1 MKRGEIVLKSFSVKN
16 YRNLNIN
23 KLDFKRINILVGPNN
38 SGKSNLIDAISFFSD
53 LILGDKSPS
62 QSSFLAQMGRHGWDD
77 VLNKK
82 VEKPGKIEM
91 KWVLNTDDSYS
102 DLSYQLQFQIG
113 RSDQV
118 PKGFFITDEQLNHAK
133 PAEGQVEPFS
143 FFHCHDKLLGKGQF
157 SVREKSTSKYKR
169 VSVNIDVHDTVFRQV
184 SSLLDSN
191 EFRIGFYPN
200 FKQTVQTVQEF
211 FERFHTYSSTAFNLD
226 KVREPQDIELN
237 TRFLHRDGSNF
248 VNVLSDLDSDSDF
261 LDEFTHNLQTL
272 IPSLEKLKIVNVT
285 ETKRQ
290 LRLIINGESYKL
302 KEMSDGTIKAML
314 LTLLLWSPNKT
325 TILAL
330 DEPELNL
337 HPAWLKVISN
347 WVLRSQV
354 NGQIFISSHSPDFL
368 DGFTEMFREG
378 YVGLFVADLREEQTI
393 KSMTPKKLEALMKEG
408 WELGDLY
415 RVGEPALGG
424 WPW

>member
-1 MKRGEIVLKSFSVKN
+1 MLKSFSVKN
-16 YRNLNIN
+16 FRNLNID
-23 KLDFKRINILVGPNN
+23 KLEFKRINILVGPNN
-38 SGKSNLIDAISFFSD
+38 SGKSNLINAISFFSD
-53 LILGDKSPS
+53 LILGDRSAS
-62 QSSFLAQMGRHGWDD
+62 QSSFLAQMSRHGWDD
-77 VLNKK
+77 LLNKK
-82 VEKPGKIEM
+82 IDKPGKVDM
-91 KWVLNTDDSYS
+91 KWILNTDDTYS
-102 DLSYQLQFQIG
+102 DLSYRLQFQVG
-113 RSDQV
+113 LPDQV
-118 PKGFFITDEQLNHAK
+118 PKDFFITNEQLSHAK
-133 PAEGQVEPFS
+133 PAEGQEEPFK
-143 FFHCHDKLLGKGQF
+143 FFHCHDKQLGKGQF
-157 SVREKSTSKYKR
+157 SVRERNTNKYKK
-169 VSVNIDVHDTVFRQV
+169 VLVNVDVYDTVFHQV
-184 SSLLDSN
+184 SSLLDSD
-191 EFRIGFYPN
+191 EFRIEFYPN

-211 FERFHTYSSTAFNLD
+211 FERFHTYSSTEFDLD
-226 KVREPQDIELN
+226 KVREPQEIELN

-248 VNVLSDLDSDSDF
+248 VNVLSDLYSKSDF
-261 LDEFTHNLQTL
+261 LDEYTQYLREL

-290 LRLIINGESYKL
+290 LRLTINGETFKL

-347 WVLRSQV
+347 WVLRS
-354 NGQIFISSHSPDFL
+354 NSNDQIYISSHSPDFL
-368 DGFTEMFREG
+368 DGFTEMFREE
-378 YVGLFVADLREEQTI
+378 YVGLFVADLREKQTI
-393 KSMTPKKLEALMKEG
+393 KPMSPKKLESFMMEG